1 MIPYKHQCYECRR
14 MSAAMSAMQ
23 SVDMSGTCTC
33 PRPWG
38 TCKGCNAIGVG
49 NHVGRCPVLRVDG
62 MLGELTREAF
72 AGAWRA
78 DVETYEMHA
87 DVARLPEVDR
97 LLMRCVR
104 DAAQH
109 NLGDAIDSARSAAA
123 ACREVPALG
132 AAVDRI
138 VAILEAP

>member
-1 MIPYKHQCYECRR
+1 MGEREITLKLTMKSDDFE
-14 MSAAMSAMQ
+14 AALGQAATK
-23 SVDMSGTCTC
+23 SGEVAD
-33 PRPWG
+33 
-38 TCKGCNAIGVG
+38 AIQ
-49 NHVGRCPVLRVDG
+49 REWDRQ
-62 MLGELTREAF
+62 LGEVTRLALS
-72 AGAWRA
+72 GAWRT
-78 DVETYEMHA
+78 DVEACEMAA

-97 LLMRCVR
+97 LLGRCVR

-138 VAILEAP
+138 IAILEAP